1 VKLILAGAVLF
12 LSGCSFSLD
21 GFRFYRAKMQISQ
34 HHYASALPLLQK
46 IVDDSP
52 SDDRAL
58 QAARK
63 GARVAHFEAKAYQQ
77 AVNFYKFIILKSDDV
92 IERQNAQKNIAQI
105 YFDDLQDF
113 DQSVTEFERILKF
126 DNSPDEA
133 FRYRL
138 NLAKAYFRLNNAE
151 QALNELDVLLSQKL
165 DSDKIFDIL
174 ALKANVMVG
183 NHKLPEAAQLWE
195 KIIKDFPEQ
204 SKKEKIGLNL
214 VVCYEELKQFD
225 KAIEVLENMR
235 PQYPNPDFLD
245 LRISRL
251 KERQYNQ
258 PGAQGWKR

>member
-1 VKLILAGAVLF
+1 
-12 LSGCSFSLD
+12 
-21 GFRFYRAKMQISQ
+21 MQISQ
-34 HHYASALPLLQK
+34 NNYASALPLLQK
-46 IVDDSP
+46 ITEDSA
-52 SDDRAL
+52 DADRAL

-92 IERQNAQKNIAQI
+92 IERRNAQKNIAQI

-113 DQSVTEFERILKF
+113 DQSVIEFEKILKL
-126 DNSPDEA
+126 DNPADEA

-151 QALNELDVLLSQKL
+151 QSLNELDVLLSKKL
-165 DSDKIFDIL
+165 DAEKTFDIHM
-174 ALKANVMVG
+174 LKANVMVG
-183 NHKLPEAAQLWE
+183 NHKLTEAAQLWE
-195 KIIKDFPEQ
+195 KILKEFPER
-204 SKKEKIGLNL
+204 SKKEKVALNL

-225 KAIEVLENMR
+225 KAIAVLENMR

>member
-1 VKLILAGAVLF
+1 MILAGAALL

-21 GFRFYRAKMQISQ
+21 GLRFYRAQVQISQ
-34 HHYASALPLLQK
+34 RHYAAALPLLQK
-46 IVDDSP
+46 IIEDSP
-52 SDDRAL
+52 DDDRAL
-58 QAARK
+58 QAARR

-126 DNSPDEA
+126 DNPPEEA

-165 DSDKIFDIL
+165 DVDETFDIL
-174 ALKANVMVG
+174 ALKANVMVS

-204 SKKEKIGLNL
+204 SKKGKVGLNL

-225 KAIEVLENMR
+225 KAIEVLEGMR
-235 PQYPNPDFLD
+235 PQYPNPDFLEM
-245 LRISRL
+245 RISRL